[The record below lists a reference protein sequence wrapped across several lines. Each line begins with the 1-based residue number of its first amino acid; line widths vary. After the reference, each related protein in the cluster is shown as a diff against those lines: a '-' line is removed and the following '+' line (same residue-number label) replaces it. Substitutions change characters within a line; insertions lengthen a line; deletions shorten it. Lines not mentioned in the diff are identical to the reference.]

1 MLLLVSLKESLPP
14 SLTFV
19 DGSQNGR
26 VTDDV
31 LPPRL
36 IAAMRRSIGPR
47 LGQSALLSSFMKY
60 RLVFVASVGKELDS
74 LPRALA
80 RSEHVCSLSDVPS
93 YNFTNWVREKKNDG
107 QTDLLLPSIAVSP
120 FLATAVLQERG
131 ERGRMYRS
139 TGGMAGKYVRKPGRQ
154 AVGLI
159 NTLATSASG
168 PGAFWSFFDQGFF
181 V

>member
-1 MLLLVSLKESLPP
+1 MPLILYWIAKYATPCLPGGVPAP

-107 QTDLLLPSIAVSP
+107 QTDLLLPSIAVYRLFWQRRCYKKEESEGGCIDQP
-120 FLATAVLQERG
+120 EEWRG
-131 ERGRMYRS
+131 S
-139 TGGMAGKYVRKPGRQ
+139 T
-154 AVGLI
+154 
-159 NTLATSASG
+159 
-168 PGAFWSFFDQGFF
+168 
-181 V
+181 